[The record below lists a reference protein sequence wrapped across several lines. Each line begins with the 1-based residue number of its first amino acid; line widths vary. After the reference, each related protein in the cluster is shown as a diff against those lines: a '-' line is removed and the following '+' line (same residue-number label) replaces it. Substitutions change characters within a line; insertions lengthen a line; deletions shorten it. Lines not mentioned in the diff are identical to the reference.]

1 MIKAIWNDVVLAEST
16 DTIIVDRR
24 HYFKI
29 EDVKVAYLNES
40 EKQTTCEWKGVAN
53 YYSISVNGKNN
64 IDAAWYYANP
74 SEKAMDM
81 KGRIAFSYIHGI
93 NIVED

>member
-1 MIKAIWNDVVLAEST
+1 MVKAIWNDVVLAESS

-29 EDVKVAYLNES
+29 EDVKKEYLQDS
-40 EKQTTCEWKGVAN
+40 EKHTICEWKGEAN
-53 YYSISVNGKNN
+53 YYSILANGKKN

-74 SEKAMDM
+74 SQKAMNM
-81 KGRIAFSYIHGI
+81 KGRIAFSYIHGV